1 MNFSVR
7 NLVLAVLL
15 TSGAMA
21 AESGAFIGVSLGS
34 MSSRN
39 NALLSAGPKDDPSD
53 GVEISLN
60 FADSTFERAFKVGY
74 HISSL
79 HRYYMEYATS
89 GAVKKKLQKE
99 EITIEHKTSKFL
111 LGYDFTPEI
120 ISTWRGVA
128 GVYVG
133 ILQRDTTFKAEGTL
147 ESLKGKGSL
156 VGLKLGA
163 IYEVMKNSDIEL
175 GMKFESANIKK
186 HVMKD
191 DEYILIELT
200 KQKQNNVGLYAG
212 YVYRF

>member
-1 MNFSVR
+1 MNFGIR
-7 NLVLAVLL
+7 NLVLVALFM
-15 TSGAMA
+15 SGAMA
-21 AESGAFIGVSLGS
+21 AESGAFIGASLGF
-34 MSSRN
+34 MSSKN
-39 NALLSAGPKDDPSD
+39 NALLSAGPKDNPSD

-60 FADSTFERAFKVGY
+60 FADSTFERAFKAGY

-79 HRYYMEYATS
+79 HRYYIEYATS
-89 GAVKKKLQKE
+89 GAVKKKLQEE
-99 EITIEHKTSKFL
+99 EITIEYKTSKFL

-120 ISTWRGVA
+120 IGTWRGVA

-147 ESLKGKGSL
+147 ESLKSKGSL

-163 IYEVMKNSDIEL
+163 IYEVMKNGDIEL

-191 DEYILIELT
+191 DEDILIELT